1 MVKNVNACQAA
12 YETSNVALFYL
23 NTLSTIFSIFS
34 LWFLSHRVVSLF
46 ILIFF
51 FFHFFPYPSRLQFW
65 VAPFFFSCFF
75 PYGGIQGP
83 FELWTHPK
91 FPQQIFSLFFL
102 LFMFPPT
109 HICHRGATMELNL
122 RWSFGSRD
130 LDEADLLA
138 KSVVSA

>member
-23 NTLSTIFSIFS
+23 NTLSTIFTISTFFSIFS

-65 VAPFFFSCFF
+65 VAPFFFFLFLS
-75 PYGGIQGP
+75 
-83 FELWTHPK
+83 LWWDPGTFWTLNPPK
-91 FPQQIFSLFFL
+91 FSPTNLQFIFPL
-102 LFMFPPT
+102 
-109 HICHRGATMELNL
+109 IY
-122 RWSFGSRD
+122 
-130 LDEADLLA
+130 
-138 KSVVSA
+138 VSSHSHLPLWHYHGTQFTVEFW